1 MKYNKILAVLLMAG
15 SVVSFANVA
24 TAADGSHGTVKLHGF
39 IIDAPC
45 SIDSQS
51 VDQTVELGDIS
62 SASLKDGGN
71 STPSPFTISLKN
83 CSLDTA
89 NTVTAT
95 FTGAEG
101 ANGNLGITG
110 DAKGA
115 SIVLTDGAGTKIVL
129 GEATSGQALQDG
141 DNSLMF
147 SAYLQ
152 GDGASST
159 VTPGEFTSITDFTL
173 AYE

>member
-1 MKYNKILAVLLMAG
+1 MKCNKILAALIMAG

-24 TAADGSHGTVKLHGF
+24 TAADSGHGTVKFHGF

-51 VDQTVELGDIS
+51 ADQTVEMGDIS
-62 SASLKDGGN
+62 SDSLKAGGN
-71 STPSPFTISLKN
+71 STPSPFTINLKN

-89 NTVTAT
+89 NTVKAT

-115 SIVLTDGAGTKIVL
+115 SIVLTDGAGTKIRL
-129 GEATSGQALQDG
+129 GEETDGQTLQDG

-152 GDGASST
+152 GDGASTT
-159 VTPGEFTSITDFTL
+159 VTPGEFTSITNFTL